1 MAGRFLY
8 LSDENVWGPLLDGL
22 EDRSYRLVRAAK
34 LFGEHTDDLELL
46 TYAARQGYVLVSS
59 DKDMLAHANDW
70 LESGQKLH
78 GLVFWEQHLQKIFS
92 VGTVEGTG
100 ANAQIQRYTRT
111 YPGVHVDGLEQ
122 WLYPIPVPGT

>member
-22 EDRSYRLVRAAK
+22 EVRSYRLERATK

-59 DKDMLAHANDW
+59 DKDMLAHAKDW

-92 VGTVEGTG
+92 VGAFIRGFE
-100 ANAQIQRYTRT
+100 ALEEEPDPFA
-111 YPGVHVDGLEQ
+111 YPVYYLR
-122 WLYPIPVPGT
+122 PRP